1 MLRCRYSQP
10 VITFLNNPK
19 DGGTTLFR
27 NVCIYIPIY
36 KASHCRRLESSVIVI
51 FISWPLALHGF
62 TPNKTFPPQA
72 WILSLLPH
80 WHRLVRYVK
89 TTNGGTKKTKKKKSK
104 VYDCSC
110 YTGILSDSTSPVS
123 PKSSQSDAKYKCST
137 PFIATCPVA
146 WNILQEISFS
156 QT

>member
-1 MLRCRYSQP
+1 MLRCRYPQP

-27 NVCIYIPIY
+27 NICIYIPIY
-36 KASHCRRLESSVIVI
+36 KASHCRRLESSVIII

-80 WHRLVRYVK
+80 WHRGVRYVK
-89 TTNGGTKKTKKKKSK
+89 TTNGGTRKTKKFWSVWLHVTL
-104 VYDCSC
+104 VYLL
-110 YTGILSDSTSPVS
+110 TDSTSPVS

-146 WNILQEISFS
+146 WNILQEFSSS